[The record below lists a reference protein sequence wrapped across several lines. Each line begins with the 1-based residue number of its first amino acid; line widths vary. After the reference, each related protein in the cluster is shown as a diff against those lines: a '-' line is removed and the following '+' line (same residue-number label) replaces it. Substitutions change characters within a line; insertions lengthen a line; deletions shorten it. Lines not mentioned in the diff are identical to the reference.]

1 MLGRS
6 GVYVRFILGNYIIMN
21 TLKTIRDADF
31 GIDTTSP
38 ASFRERRA
46 ARAVVVDADGNVAII
61 HAKTNDYHKL
71 PGGGID
77 EGEQIED
84 ALARELMEEIG
95 CVATPVRELG
105 IIEEYRNEHE
115 LNQLSYC
122 FLANLVGGKG
132 TPTLEDSEIA
142 EGFETV
148 WMSIEE
154 AITAFEADE
163 ADMKNYS
170 GKFMCL
176 RDLTFLREA
185 QKHVLN

>member
-1 MLGRS
+1 M
-6 GVYVRFILGNYIIMN
+6 
-21 TLKTIRDADF
+21 
-31 GIDTTSP
+31 
-38 ASFRERRA
+38 
-46 ARAVVVDADGNVAII
+46 
-61 HAKTNDYHKL
+61 
-71 PGGGID
+71 
-77 EGEQIED
+77 
-84 ALARELMEEIG
+84 
-95 CVATPVRELG
+95 RELG

-122 FLANLVGGKG
+122 FLANLVDGKG

-185 QKHVLN
+185 QKHILN